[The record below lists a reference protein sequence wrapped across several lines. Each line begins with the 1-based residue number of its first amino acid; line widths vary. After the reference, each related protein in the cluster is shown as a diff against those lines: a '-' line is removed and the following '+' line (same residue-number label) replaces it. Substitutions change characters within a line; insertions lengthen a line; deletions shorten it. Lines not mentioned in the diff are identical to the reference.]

1 MSWIRRHIHFNL
13 FLVGFF
19 VAVATARTLSDSP
32 ALGRPLLI
40 GFDIAAMIF
49 LATILRIFTTS
60 SVDDLRRRA
69 NELNSDHHALLLI
82 GGIVLAIVM
91 TALFSELD
99 GGHSVTVL
107 LSAST
112 LVLAW
117 IFANTL
123 FLLHYA
129 QIYYSRTAQ
138 GDGGGLKFPDND
150 DDPDTVFEPN
160 AWDFAYFTFTM
171 AMIFSVSDVM
181 ITSRRIRRIAM
192 FHGMMA
198 FVFNIFV
205 IGISVGLIGDAFKE
219 QIPQVMARVASPARG
234 DQPHP

>member
-13 FLVGFF
+13 FLVGFV
-19 VAVATARTLSDSP
+19 VAVLTARALSDSP
-32 ALGRPLLI
+32 SLGRPMLI
-40 GFDIAAMIF
+40 GFDIAALIF
-49 LATILRIFTTS
+49 LATILRIFITS
-60 SVDDLRRRA
+60 SVDELRRRA
-69 NELNSDHHALLLI
+69 NELNSDHHGLLLI
-82 GGIVLAIVM
+82 GGVVLAIVM

-99 GGHSVTVL
+99 NGQSISIL
-107 LSAST
+107 LSAGT

-129 QIYYSRTAQ
+129 QVYYDRATH
-138 GDGGGLKFPDND
+138 GDGSGLKFPDND
-150 DDPDTVFEPN
+150 DDPDTKFEPN
-160 AWDFAYFTFTM
+160 AWDFAYFTFTL
-171 AMIFSVSDVM
+171 AIIFSVSDVM

-192 FHGMMA
+192 FHGMIA

-219 QIPQVMARVASPARG
+219 HIPKVMANVSSQARG
-234 DQPHP
+234 NQLRP

>member
-1 MSWIRRHIHFNL
+1 MGWIRRHIHFNL
-13 FLVGFF
+13 FLVGFV
-19 VAVATARTLSDSP
+19 VAVLTARAMSDSP
-32 ALGRPLLI
+32 SLGRPMLI
-40 GFDIAAMIF
+40 GFDIAALIF
-49 LATILRIFTTS
+49 LATILRAFITS
-60 SVDDLRRRA
+60 SVDELRSRA
-69 NELNSDHHALLLI
+69 NELNSDHHGLLLI
-82 GGIVLAIVM
+82 GGVVLAIVM

-99 GGHSVTVL
+99 NGQSISIL
-107 LSAST
+107 LSAGT

-129 QIYYSRTAQ
+129 QIYYDRSAH
-138 GDGGGLKFPDND
+138 GDGSGLKFPDND
-150 DDPDTVFEPN
+150 DDPATKFEPN

-171 AMIFSVSDVM
+171 AIIFSVSDVM

-192 FHGMMA
+192 FHGMIA

-219 QIPQVMARVASPARG
+219 HIPKVMAKVASPARV
-234 DQPHP
+234 DQSRP